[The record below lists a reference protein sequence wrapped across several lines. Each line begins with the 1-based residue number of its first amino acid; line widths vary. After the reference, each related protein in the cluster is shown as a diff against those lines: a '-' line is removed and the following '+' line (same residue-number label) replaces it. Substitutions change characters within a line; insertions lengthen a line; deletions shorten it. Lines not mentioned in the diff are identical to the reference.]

1 MKIALIGA
9 SGYVGTSLL
18 REALA
23 RGHQIVAIVRG
34 TKPPKL
40 HDARLHWA
48 RGDATDPAILS
59 GLVEGQ
65 DVVISAFN
73 PVLDP
78 AGSGMRTIVEGV
90 KHAGVP
96 RFLAVGGAGSLRL
109 ADGTRVM
116 DQPDFPLQWK
126 AGAER
131 TAAFL
136 DLLRTEKELDWVF
149 VSPAAILVPG
159 ERTGHYRLGNDE
171 LLVDAKG
178 ESRISLQ
185 DFAMAM
191 LDEAEKPRHH
201 RERFT
206 VAY

>member
-23 RGHQIVAIVRG
+23 RKHELVAIVRG

-40 HDARLHWA
+40 HDARLQWA
-48 RGDATDPAILS
+48 RGDATDPAVLAS
-59 GLVEGQ
+59 LVEGQ

-73 PVLDP
+73 PALDP
-78 AGSGMRTIVEGV
+78 AGTGVRGIVEGV
-90 KHAGVP
+90 KRAGVS
-96 RFLAVGGAGSLRL
+96 RFLVVGGAGSLQL

-116 DQPDFPLQWK
+116 DQPDFPAQWK
-126 AGAER
+126 AGAAR

-136 DLLRTEKELDWVF
+136 DLLRDEKELDWVF
-149 VSPAAILVPG
+149 LSPASILVPG
-159 ERTGHYRLGNDE
+159 ERTGHYRLGHDA
-171 LLVDAKG
+171 LLVDGKG
-178 ESRISLQ
+178 ESRISLE
-185 DFAMAM
+185 DYAMAM
-191 LDEAEKPRHH
+191 LDEAENPRHH